1 MVGFI
6 LLIVAFLASL
16 MSAVCV
22 RLLNFKTDWKEA
34 ETMNFKAL
42 NAAGKRNKNITFIMC
57 CVSAVLVG
65 ISYVVLV

>member
-6 LLIVAFLASL
+6 LLILAFLASL
-16 MSAVCV
+16 MSAVCI

-57 CVSAVLVG
+57 CVSAILVG
-65 ISYVVLV
+65 ISYIVLV

>member
-1 MVGFI
+1 MLGFVF
-6 LLIVAFLASL
+6 LVVAFLASL
-16 MSAVCV
+16 MSAVCI

>member
-6 LLIVAFLASL
+6 LLVVAFLASL

>member
-1 MVGFI
+1 MLGFV
-6 LLIVAFLASL
+6 LLVVAFLASL

-22 RLLNFKTDWKEA
+22 RLLNFKTDWKES

-42 NAAGKRNKNITFIMC
+42 NTVGKRNKNITFVMC